1 MNVKE
6 KLPETFLLL
15 AFVKKR
21 KMKLNL
27 AYDPSVLQPV
37 FHSSHSSKL
46 GGAKSL
52 GDLRPPYR
60 QCFFLL
66 SRKDQNEWK
75 NENVKLK
82 EKKLSKQ

>member
-1 MNVKE
+1 MTLVYTNQFFIVR
-6 KLPETFLLL
+6 T
-15 AFVKKR
+15 A
-21 KMKLNL
+21 
-27 AYDPSVLQPV
+27 PSW
-37 FHSSHSSKL
+37 

-52 GDLRPPYR
+52 GDLRPPYI

-66 SRKDQNEWK
+66 SQKDQNEWK